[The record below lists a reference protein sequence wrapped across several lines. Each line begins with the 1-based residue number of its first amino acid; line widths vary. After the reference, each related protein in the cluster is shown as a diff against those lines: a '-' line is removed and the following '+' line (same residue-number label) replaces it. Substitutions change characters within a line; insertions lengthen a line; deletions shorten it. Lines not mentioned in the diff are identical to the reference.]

1 MLNQVNL
8 NTNNA
13 FTSEMQKTTPTKPNE
28 PSGNLLHIADDSFD
42 TVEIQKKTPKK
53 ETKPTPLWL
62 KAIYSTLFTTAAI
75 LSVGFISTKLGYT
88 PIKSDTKGL
97 FNSRTTEFKNGAKD
111 AIGGISSVMTLNSH
125 CGKKSLEQLPS
136 THQGLIVMLDKEGK
150 QGIQTLA
157 QSKFKDNIIYGGE
170 LKLKELKE
178 YSKLK
183 EYVKK
188 IAQQIHKKENYE
200 NITFASENAR
210 SANMINAVL
219 QCHGEGKKA
228 STSDFV
234 EGGIPSHYFWGKN
247 GIASDKLDN
256 AVWEGWCEGFGIK
269 LNEESEVKEEKKEEI
284 KEEEKE
290 EIKEEKKEEVKKE
303 KEDEIKKDKT
313 TDLTYL
319 FNKGQLFNKKFL
331 EITSKPVFLESLT
344 TDAKNVLYELCNM
357 NIQNE
362 KTSFTISK
370 DNGLKS
376 KESITIKQIKWGDH
390 CYLDITL
397 YKRWRWGRSPNM
409 TITLDDLKPKP
420 ETNK

>member
-28 PSGNLLHIADDSFD
+28 PSGNLLNIADDSFD
-42 TVEIQKKTPKK
+42 TVEIQKKTPQK

-136 THQGLIVMLDKEGK
+136 THQGLIVIMGK
-150 QGIQTLA
+150 KDEKGIKTLA

-269 LNEESEVKEEKKEEI
+269 LNEESEVKEEKKEEVN
-284 KEEEKE
+284 EK
-290 EIKEEKKEEVKKE
+290 

-313 TDLTYL
+313 TEDLTCL
-319 FNKGQLFNKKFL
+319 FNDGKLFQVGVKFSK
-331 EITSKPVFLESLT
+331 ITSKPVFLESLT
-344 TDAKNVLYELCNM
+344 DKAKNVLYELCNM

-362 KTSFTISK
+362 KTSSTISK

>member
-8 NTNNA
+8 NKNNA

-28 PSGNLLHIADDSFD
+28 PSGNSLSIADDSFD

-53 ETKPTPLWL
+53 ETKPTPSWL

-125 CGKKSLEQLPS
+125 CGKKSLEKLPS
-136 THQGLIVMLDKEGK
+136 SHQGLIVIMGK
-150 QGIQTLA
+150 KDEKGIKTLA

-256 AVWEGWCEGFGIK
+256 AVWEGWCEGFNITDKEKPKSPSPQNEREEIPKKKTATPPKTPVQKETIK
-269 LNEESEVKEEKKEEI
+269 KSTASNEEKVPGCCDKI
-284 KEEEKE
+284 KE
-290 EIKEEKKEEVKKE
+290 IGQSCWNY
-303 KEDEIKKDKT
+303 
-313 TDLTYL
+313 LTETYNSCL
-319 FNKGQLFNKKFL
+319 TWLKNKL
-331 EITSKPVFLESLT
+331 S
-344 TDAKNVLYELCNM
+344 
-357 NIQNE
+357 
-362 KTSFTISK
+362 
-370 DNGLKS
+370 
-376 KESITIKQIKWGDH
+376 
-390 CYLDITL
+390 
-397 YKRWRWGRSPNM
+397 
-409 TITLDDLKPKP
+409 
-420 ETNK
+420 

>member
-28 PSGNLLHIADDSFD
+28 PSGNLLNIADDSFD
-42 TVEIQKKTPKK
+42 TVEIQKKTPQK

-136 THQGLIVMLDKEGK
+136 THQGLIVIMGK
-150 QGIQTLA
+150 KDEKGIKTLA

-269 LNEESEVKEEKKEEI
+269 LNEESEVKEEK
-284 KEEEKE
+284 EEEV
-290 EIKEEKKEEVKKE
+290 KEEKKEEVNEK

-313 TDLTYL
+313 TEDLTCL
-319 FNKGQLFNKKFL
+319 FAYDKLFKEGVEFSNIKDNENF
-331 EITSKPVFLESLT
+331 ISSLT
-344 TDAKNVLYELCNM
+344 PDAKNTLYKLCNM

-362 KTSFTISK
+362 KTSFTISNDK
-370 DNGLKS
+370 GRKS
-376 KESITIKQIKWGDH
+376 EESITIKQIKQKDGT
-390 CYLDITL
+390 YALEIIL
-397 YKRWRWGRSPNM
+397 YKRSRWGHSPKM
-409 TITLDDLKPKP
+409 TITLDDLKPEL

>member
-28 PSGNLLHIADDSFD
+28 PSGNLLSIADDSFD

-97 FNSRTTEFKNGAKD
+97 FNSRRTEFKNGAKD

-136 THQGLIVMLDKEGK
+136 THQGLIVIMGK
-150 QGIQTLA
+150 KDEKGIKTLA

-269 LNEESEVKEEKKEEI
+269 LNEESEVKEEKKEEVN
-284 KEEEKE
+284 EK
-290 EIKEEKKEEVKKE
+290 

-313 TDLTYL
+313 TEDLTCL
-319 FNKGQLFNKKFL
+319 FNDGKLFQEDVKFSK
-331 EITSKPVFLESLT
+331 ITSKPVFLESLT
-344 TDAKNVLYELCNM
+344 DKAKNVLYELCNM

-376 KESITIKQIKWGDH
+376 EESITIKQIKQKDGT
-390 CYLDITL
+390 YALYIIL
-397 YKRWRWGRSPNM
+397 YKRSRWGRSPKM
-409 TITLDDLKPKP
+409 TITLDDLKLEP